1 MKTSLTEITE
11 DKAKAILDM
20 LARRAGCKCVV
31 LKEYS
36 DDLCMIGIQ
45 GKGHIRRPYNL
56 MINNRFVILRKV
68 PDIFRTTLSNML
80 KDAALNESSV
90 IHVNVR
96 LSPSGMITSD
106 DIIILKAG
114 TTLEELLVQLDLE
127 V

>member
-1 MKTSLTEITE
+1 MNLRILAMTE

-20 LARRAGCKCVV
+20 LARRAGCRCVV

-45 GKGHIRRPYNL
+45 GKGHTRSYNL
-56 MINNRFVILRKV
+56 MINNRFVILKKA
-68 PDIFRTTLSNML
+68 PDMFRTTLSNML

-96 LSPSGMITSD
+96 LSPGGMITSD
-106 DIIILKAG
+106 EIIILKAG